1 VEEEE
6 EEEEED
12 DDEKKKILSY
22 THTNIGFNRV
32 YIKMLQIL
40 SINIELVEII
50 FHFFFLVIN
59 ISHFNS
65 STNKS

>member
-50 FHFFFLVIN
+50 FHFFFW
-59 ISHFNS
+59 
-65 STNKS
+65 